1 MHIPSVSRVCKVSSP
16 NDINWNPRLKSTFRI
31 DHIQH
36 QFAQFDLHSL
46 MRIQYTRFSHLK
58 NPILYQQQQQQCVMD
73 YWKCRVKP
81 LRIDFEKS
89 RAKEKKNSYTRKQ
102 MKFMLNNEYFVVN
115 IYSRKQF
122 DIAVCSFQTWT
133 VICLSVTK
141 I

>member
-31 DHIQH
+31 DHFQH

-46 MRIQYTRFSHLK
+46 MRIYAFQSPK
-58 NPILYQQQQQQCVMD
+58 NPHFIAATATTMRNGLLKMSSKTTENWFQ
-73 YWKCRVKP
+73 K
-81 LRIDFEKS
+81 KS
-89 RAKEKKNSYTRKQ
+89 GKGKKNSYTRKQ